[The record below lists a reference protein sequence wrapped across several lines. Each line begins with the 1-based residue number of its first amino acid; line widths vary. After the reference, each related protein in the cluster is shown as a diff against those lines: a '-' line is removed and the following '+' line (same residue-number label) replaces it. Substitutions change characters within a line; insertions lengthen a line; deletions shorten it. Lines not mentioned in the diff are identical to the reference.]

1 MKSVFLPLLWLI
13 SIFYITSCGGY
24 RNIEKK
30 RNFELQMKSPMT
42 KNITPAYVF
51 FESSKKNKMTSNY
64 SNETKYLGNNKRSK
78 IVKYA
83 LKFKGKS
90 RVKKDKKFRNDCSGF
105 VRSIFDNFDVEL
117 YNTTRVKR
125 NGNWLSGTEV
135 IYNFIED
142 NGEIFSNKLPRIG
155 DIIFF
160 DNTTDRNRDGKVND
174 NFTHIAIVVNVLAN
188 GTIYYIHKS
197 NRGINIQKMNLR
209 YPNKVYIK
217 NGKKNIKV
225 NSYLRKRRKKDKKG
239 TPYLSSQMFRA
250 FGSIFKSY
258 SLSQK

>member
-1 MKSVFLPLLWLI
+1 
-13 SIFYITSCGGY
+13 
-24 RNIEKK
+24 
-30 RNFELQMKSPMT
+30 MKSPMT

-51 FESSKKNKMTSNY
+51 FDTPNNYRVNKKYLSKNKTL
-64 SNETKYLGNNKRSK
+64 KDGKREK
-78 IVKYA
+78 IVEYA

-105 VRSIFDNFDVEL
+105 VRSIFDNFNIEL
-117 YNTTRVKR
+117 YNTAKVKR
-125 NGNWLSGTEV
+125 NGKWLSGTEV

-142 NGEIFSNKLPRIG
+142 NGEVFSNRLPQIG

-174 NFTHIAIVVNVLAN
+174 SFTHIAIVVNVLAN

-197 NRGINIQKMNLR
+197 HRGINIQKMNLK
-209 YPNKVYIK
+209 YPNDVYVK
-217 NGKKNIKV
+217 RGKKKIKV
-225 NSYLRKRRKKDKKG
+225 NSYLRKRRRKDKKD

-250 FGSIFKSY
+250 FGSVFKSY
-258 SLSQK
+258 SLSQNE